1 MVASSLT
8 FTPVGKLN
16 GLRLAHESQAFER
29 LRYYKHIVILKN
41 KDVVKFNTKKA
52 ITISKG

>member
-1 MVASSLT
+1 MVASPLT

-29 LRYYKHIVILKN
+29 LRYYKHILILKN